1 VVNFFEFNGQQIET
15 DHQGYLNNVNDW
27 QESMAV
33 VIAAT
38 ENIELTE
45 QHWEVIRFVRDF
57 YLEYK
62 TSPAIRVLVKAIGQ
76 RLGAD
81 KGNSKYLY
89 TLFPIGPAKQATKI
103 AGLPKPAKCL

>member
-62 TSPAIRVLVKAIGQ
+62 TSPAIRILVKAIGQ

-89 TLFPIGPAKQATKI
+89 TLFPMGPAKQATKI